1 MVNRVLVVCVLG
13 LLTAAPAAA
22 DSLMDTATVAKLE
35 AALSSASRTDKEK
48 ARDANRRPVETLAF
62 FGLRD
67 DMRVLELFPGG
78 GWYTRIL
85 GPVLRDRGTLYVAM
99 GADRVREVIAASP
112 ELDKVEVLDVNPDMP
127 MTSRRG
133 IFELEEMSFW
143 LEDLDL
149 VLTFRN
155 AHNLTPDG
163 RRNLNMAV
171 YEALKPG
178 GLYGVVDHT
187 RRHMEPDN
195 SVNGRRV
202 DPVSLIHETE
212 AAGFEFVG
220 FSDLHYR
227 PADALDKEVGD
238 ASVTGRTDRFTLLFR
253 KPAD

>member
-1 MVNRVLVVCVLG
+1 MIIRSLCLGVIG
-13 LLTAAPAAA
+13 LLAAA
-22 DSLMDTATVAKLE
+22 TAGADSMLDAATRAKLE
-35 AALSSASRTDKEK
+35 AALSSEIRTDKER
-48 ARDANRRPVETLAF
+48 ARDANRKPVETLAF

-78 GWYTRIL
+78 GWYTKLL
-85 GPVLRDRGTLYVAM
+85 GPVLRERGKLFVAM
-99 GADRVREVIAASP
+99 RTERVREVIAAAP
-112 ELDKVEVLDVNPDMP
+112 PLDKVEALDVNPDMP
-127 MTSRRG
+127 MTARRG

-163 RRNLNMAV
+163 RHNLNMAV
-171 YEALKPG
+171 FEALKPG
-178 GLYGVVDHT
+178 GLYGVIDHT

-195 SVNGRRV
+195 NVNGRRV
-202 DPVSLIHETE
+202 DPVRMIHESE

-227 PADALDKEVGD
+227 SSDGLEKEVGD

-253 KPAD
+253 KPVE

>member
-1 MVNRVLVVCVLG
+1 MISRVLCLSVLA
-13 LLTAAPAAA
+13 LLAVASAGA
-22 DSLMDTATVAKLE
+22 DSVLDAATLVKLE
-35 AALSSASRTDKEK
+35 AALSSDIRTDKEK
-48 ARDANRRPVETLAF
+48 ARDANRKPVETLAF

-78 GWYTRIL
+78 GWYTKLL
-85 GPVLRDRGTLYVAM
+85 GPVLRDRGELYVAM
-99 GADRVREVIAASP
+99 RTERIREVLAAAPS
-112 ELDKVEVLDVNPDMP
+112 LDKVEVLDVNPDMP
-127 MTSRRG
+127 MTTRRG

-171 YEALKPG
+171 FEALKPG
-178 GLYGVVDHT
+178 GLYGVIDHT
-187 RRHMEPDN
+187 RRHMEADN
-195 SVNGRRV
+195 NVNGRRV
-202 DPVSLIHETE
+202 DPVRMIHESE
-212 AAGFEFVG
+212 AAGFQFVG

-253 KPAD
+253 KPVK